1 MESIILNVCV
11 IGLFLYSVVLHEVA
25 HGYAAL
31 RAGDPTAYML
41 GRLSLNPL
49 RHIDPFL
56 TVILPLV
63 LYLTAGFI
71 FGGAKPVPVNP
82 RNYRRP
88 VRDDI
93 VVSLA
98 GVAVNLALVVFFA
111 LIANAVYYLD
121 YRGGM
126 AHEEIIASLAFRVP
140 VQAMFLNM
148 LLFVFNLIPIPPLDG
163 SHVFKYLLPPDLRA
177 AYARIGFFGVFLLLI
192 FVNTP
197 LFSAIMN
204 GAMNLLLKM
213 AFLPVETLLG

>member
-63 LYLTAGFI
+63 LYFTAGFI

>member
-1 MESIILNVCV
+1 MESIVFNVCV

-25 HGYAAL
+25 HGYAAY

-56 TVILPLV
+56 TVIVPLV
-63 LYLTAGFI
+63 LYFTAGFI

-121 YRGGM
+121 YRAGM
-126 AHEEIIASLAFRVP
+126 PHEEIIASLAFRVP

-163 SHVFKYLLPPDLRA
+163 SHVFKYLLPPDMRA
-177 AYARIGFFGVFLLLI
+177 AYARMGFFGIFLLLI
-192 FVNTP
+192 FINTP

-204 GAMNLLLKM
+204 GAMDLLLKV